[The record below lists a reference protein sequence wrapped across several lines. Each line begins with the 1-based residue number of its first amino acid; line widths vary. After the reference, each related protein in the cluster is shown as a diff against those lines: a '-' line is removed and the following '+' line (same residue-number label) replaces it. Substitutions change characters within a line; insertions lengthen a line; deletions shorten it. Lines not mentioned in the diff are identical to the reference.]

1 MKRSS
6 LIPVLLLS
14 AGAFATTAHAQTAQ
28 TLKFWN
34 LTTETITELKL
45 AEPGTNKWGKNQT
58 LNDKDKTVEADER
71 LKLSDV
77 KPGTWDVSMKDKKGR
92 TCVLRN
98 VALSGTEAYAFSISE
113 DDVKKCARK

>member
-1 MKRSS
+1 MKRNS
-6 LIPVLLLS
+6 LIPVLLLC
-14 AGAFATTAHAQTAQ
+14 AGSFVTTAQAQTQ

-98 VALSGTEAYAFSISE
+98 IALSGTEAYAFSISE

>member
-1 MKRSS
+1 MKRYSVIFILCAGS
-6 LIPVLLLS
+6 L
-14 AGAFATTAHAQTAQ
+14 TTAAHAQTAQ

-34 LTTETITELKL
+34 LTSETITELKL

-92 TCVLRN
+92 KCVLRN
-98 VALSGTEAYAFSISE
+98 VTLSGTDAYAFSISE
-113 DDVKKCARK
+113 DDVKKCSRK